1 MQKNTKA
8 TPNEAW
14 LKIQKY
20 CAYQERCHAEV
31 KDKLYSMGLATTD
44 VEAITTRLIEEG
56 FLNEERFARAYAGGK
71 FGVKKWGKIKIMREL
86 QARKIS
92 TYCIK
97 AGMSEIDDVVYYEQ
111 MKTLVYKRWEEM
123 RKERDIYIRKNKT
136 ATYIIAKG
144 YEPDMVWDVLKTVEL
159 GE

>member
-1 MQKNTKA
+1 MQKNTKV
-8 TPNEAW
+8 TPQEGW
-14 LKIQKY
+14 SKIQKF

-31 KDKLYSMGLATTD
+31 KDKLYSLGLATTD
-44 VEAITTRLIEEG
+44 VEALTTRLIEEG

-71 FGVKKWGKIKIMREL
+71 FRVKKWGRVKIMREL

-92 TYCIK
+92 AYCIK
-97 AGMSEIDDVVYYEQ
+97 AGMSEIDDVLYYEQ

-123 RKERDIYIRKNKT
+123 KKEKDTYIRKNKT

-144 YEPDMVWDVLKTVEL
+144 YEPDLVWDVMKEVEL
-159 GE
+159 T